1 MINFKK
7 IMVISFFT
15 PLCFLIYFLRPLIFI
30 RFGIVQSSRI
40 GALATQI
47 DNHLNA
53 NELSNNF
60 LDIITF
66 EEIICN
72 KQLANLISRLSS
84 KNMKIVYF
92 PKFIQRIL
100 TTLNFWS
107 SNNIHY
113 IKLVTHPKDFLLV
126 NKTRVNFSKS
136 EKDLIKNFLN
146 NIGIKKN
153 NSWVCV
159 HNRDPLYL
167 NDQTKNSNF
176 KGSFQLD
183 NWNYHNYRDFNI
195 NSMISTCN
203 YFLSKNYFVVRVGKK
218 SNEKLDIQHPNFIDY
233 PFIKNQKELLE
244 LYLLANCKL
253 FIGSTSGPSSVAH
266 MHKRSLLITNYTEL
280 GLLNLMRHNS
290 QLITLK
296 LFFDQKTNTILSLD
310 EIFIRKL
317 DIIGVSQDLK
327 KLNIKLINNSPD
339 EILNASKELEEID
352 NNTWIETPFRK
363 KLQDKFWSK
372 INQYKE
378 KNRFNKH
385 NLCVSPYFLEK
396 HQNVLF

>member
-1 MINFKK
+1 M
-7 IMVISFFT
+7 
-15 PLCFLIYFLRPLIFI
+15 
-30 RFGIVQSSRI
+30 
-40 GALATQI
+40 
-47 DNHLNA
+47 
-53 NELSNNF
+53 
-60 LDIITF
+60 
-66 EEIICN
+66 
-72 KQLANLISRLSS
+72 
-84 KNMKIVYF
+84 
-92 PKFIQRIL
+92 
-100 TTLNFWS
+100 
-107 SNNIHY
+107 
-113 IKLVTHPKDFLLV
+113 
-126 NKTRVNFSKS
+126 
-136 EKDLIKNFLN
+136 
-146 NIGIKKN
+146 
-153 NSWVCV
+153 
-159 HNRDPLYL
+159 
-167 NDQTKNSNF
+167 
-176 KGSFQLD
+176 
-183 NWNYHNYRDFNI
+183 
-195 NSMISTCN
+195 
-203 YFLSKNYFVVRVGKK
+203 
-218 SNEKLDIQHPNFIDY
+218 
-233 PFIKNQKELLE
+233 LE

-317 DIIGVSQDLK
+317 DIIGFSQDLK
-327 KLNIKLINNSPD
+327 KSNIKLINNSPD

-372 INQYKE
+372 IDQYKE